1 MCVGPWRMSHFP
13 FSIFNFTFETG
24 GYVSIANE
32 GAARAVLFQVEDGVT
47 NRIDAS
53 TRIRLDV
60 ADDSFTRECVKTV
73 YMSCPVLG
81 RGTLRA
87 TWTPE
92 EDAGEELSAEADY
105 QVIEPIRKLV
115 SSRFPG
121 DLGVRLLE
129 NPSRLVYGTNAV
141 LCVDVNLA
149 KGDEFALTNVQ
160 WTVSG
165 AAEKVSTVVTNG
177 FSYCI
182 VRPLGDSGV
191 AVAEARFNGD
201 EVQPRFVLPVVR
213 PRTIPIRMFVVSPPE
228 LEQDEGWENSKILRM
243 LPLVNCIY
251 GQVGIRFE
259 LQGDVE
265 TIPNS
270 SQYWTLNAEEYVW
283 EWTWSLIP
291 FQRKIVAT
299 QQSLSLMS
307 HYTAGDCVEIYF
319 TGKIVS
325 EPRPRMAAYRLPQGI
340 AISKKCNFVSL
351 AHELGHALGLKD
363 CYDFLPLSDG
373 GESMLS
379 VNTPVDSSRF
389 SSSLD
394 WGAESGTGF
403 YRFSD
408 THSRVMWDLLM
419 YGVSLESLGIIGC
432 DIPDGE
438 FEGLSVDSKNRRD
451 LKHIAVGA
459 QNIEPLNGKVY
470 SR

>member
-1 MCVGPWRMSHFP
+1 MNVCCDLENFT
-13 FSIFNFTFETG
+13 FSILNFTFE
-24 GYVSIANE
+24 
-32 GAARAVLFQVEDGVT
+32 R
-47 NRIDAS
+47 AS

-60 ADDSFTRECVKTV
+60 ADDSFARECVKTV

-177 FSYCI
+177 FSYCV
-182 VRPLGDSGV
+182 VRPLGDSGL
-191 AVAEARFNGD
+191 AFAEARFNGD

-213 PRTIPIRMFVVSPPE
+213 PRTIPIRMFAVSPPDRLRKE
-228 LEQDEGWENSKILRM
+228 SWRKEQIARM
-243 LPLVNCIY
+243 LPMVNCIY
-251 GQVGIRFE
+251 SQVGIRFE

-270 SQYWTLNAEEYVW
+270 SQYWTLNAEEYAW
-283 EWTWSLIP
+283 EWFWGLIP
-291 FQRKIVAT
+291 YRRKIVAT

-325 EPRPRMAAYRLPQGI
+325 EPRPSMAAFRIPHGI
-340 AISKKCNFVSL
+340 AISKECDAITL

-363 CYDFLPLSDG
+363 CYDFAPKSKN
-373 GESMLS
+373 EVFMTS
-379 VNTPVDSSRF
+379 VNTLICQRRF
-389 SSSLD
+389 SSVAD
-394 WGAESGTGF
+394 WGDESGVGF
-403 YRFSD
+403 YGPLD
-408 THSRVMWDLLM
+408 THSGVMRQLLM
-419 YGVSLESLGIIGC
+419 YGRTAFIPELSGY

-438 FEGLSVDSKNRRD
+438 FEGLSSAAVDRGD
-451 LKHIAVGA
+451 VAHIAVGA
-459 QNIEPLNGKVY
+459 RNLEPDNGKVY
-470 SR
+470 SK